1 MTAAEPPISV
11 DELHAYVDGRL
22 DPARRQQVLAYLE
35 TQPDLARRVASYRE
49 QRERLRGAFANVS
62 ARPIPPELNLQRL
75 VEARLSRG
83 LTPWWRF
90 AAAVLLSLGLG
101 GLGGWYLNAVPSP
114 DRTAQAMSLLRQQA
128 MASHTV
134 FTNDARHPIEVAASD
149 DAHLAQWLSNRL
161 HRDVVPPDLSGLGY
175 RLLGGR
181 LLATEH
187 GGAAA
192 LFVYQDASGN
202 RLSLLLRPMAPE
214 LHAGREDVAH
224 GPVNAC
230 AWIAHGMGYAVVAEA
245 TDAAID
251 QVADQISDAGKPHS

>member
-1 MTAAEPPISV
+1 MTGAEPPISV

-22 DPARRQQVLAYLE
+22 DPARRQQVLSYLE
-35 TQPDLARRVASYRE
+35 TQPDLARRVAAYRE
-49 QRERLRGAFANVS
+49 QRDRLRGAFADVS

-75 VEARLSRG
+75 VEARLSRR
-83 LTPWWRF
+83 TAPWWRF

-101 GLGGWYLNAVPSP
+101 GAAGWYLNAVPRP
-114 DRTAQAMSLLRQQA
+114 DRNALAMSLLRQQA
-128 MASHTV
+128 MASHEVYTS
-134 FTNDARHPIEVAASD
+134 DARHPIEVAAGDS
-149 DAHLAQWLSNRL
+149 AHLAQWLSNRL
-161 HRDVVPPDLSGLGY
+161 HRDVAPPDLSGLGY

-192 LFVYQDASGN
+192 LFVYQDASGT

-214 LHAGREDVAH
+214 LHAGREDVAR

-230 AWIAHGMGYAVVAEA
+230 AWIAGGMGYAVVAEA

-251 QVADQISDAGKPHS
+251 QVADQISDARTPHS